1 MNREPLV
8 SVCIPTY
15 NHARVIGDALR
26 SATTQTHANLEILVI
41 DNHSEDDTELI
52 VAKVSADDARVRY
65 VRQPENVGMPRNFSA
80 CISFARGEYIKMLCA
95 DDALEPGCVGAMV
108 DAMAGRPEVALVGSA
123 RRLADER
130 LTPCGVIGARTRLA
144 RIGGREMIRE
154 CFVFG
159 NRIGEPSAV
168 MFRRADAQ
176 RRFDERYSQL
186 VDLEMWFHL
195 LQKGD
200 LVFLPEP
207 LCRIRQHPKQ
217 MTQSNL
223 RNGRIV
229 EDKRQLFRDFARQLE
244 GPMSIAQKF
253 LWDGRMAL
261 SVARTELAGKLI
273 ERREIKEVFFPSLFA
288 RLTYPAVAL
297 LARVVFS

>member
-1 MNREPLV
+1 VSREPLV

-15 NHARVIGDALR
+15 NHARVVGDALR
-26 SATTQTHANLEILVI
+26 SAIGQTHTDLEILVI
-41 DNHSEDDTELI
+41 DNHSADETELV
-52 VAKVSADDARVRY
+52 VAKISAGDPRVRY
-65 VRQPENVGMPRNFSA
+65 VRQPENIGMPRNFSA
-80 CISFARGEYIKMLCA
+80 CIAFARGEYIKMLCA
-95 DDALEPGCVGAMV
+95 DDALEPQCVGAMV
-108 DAMAGRPEVALVGSA
+108 AAMARHPEVALVASA
-123 RRLADER
+123 RRLADEHM
-130 LTPCGVIGARTRLA
+130 TPGRVIGARRRFA

-154 CFVFG
+154 CFIFG

-176 RRFDERYSQL
+176 RRFEERYSQL

-207 LCRIRQHPKQ
+207 LCRIRQHPEQ

-229 EDKRQLFRDFARQLE
+229 EDKRRLFRDFARQLE
-244 GPMSIAQKF
+244 GSMSIAQKF

-261 SVARTELAGKLI
+261 SVTRTALAGKLI
-273 ERREIKEVFFPSLFA
+273 ERTEISEVFFPGLFA
-288 RLTYPAVAL
+288 RLTYPVVAL
-297 LARVVFS
+297 LARLGVG